1 MLYTQLRSFHWVAKE
16 GSFTR
21 ASQALRISQPT
32 ITTQVKGLEEYYG
45 VELFYRHGR
54 GVILTEVGKALY
66 AITQSILQ
74 LEMEASDLL
83 SSVGQ
88 IETGHLHVGAV
99 GPFHVMK
106 MLTAFNRE
114 HPQVH
119 VSVSIGNSEKVLR
132 DLFNYTA
139 DVAILADV
147 VDDPRLYSVKYA
159 QFPVVVFLSRN
170 HPWSRRKGLLLSD
183 LHEQTM
189 IMREEGSRTRRAIE
203 EAMEQA
209 GVQPNVLMEIES
221 RESMREAVAEGLG
234 LGVISQDELV
244 PDPRLKSLPIV
255 DSDVSTST
263 HVACLSARRN
273 VALIRAFYDVVI
285 PPAQEAAMVPLAE
298 GDSA

>member
-54 GVILTEVGKALY
+54 GVILTDVGKTLY
-66 AITQSILQ
+66 AITQSILK

-106 MLTAFNRE
+106 MLAAFNKQ
-114 HPQVH
+114 HDQVH

-132 DLFNYTA
+132 DLFSYSA

-159 QFPVVVFLSRN
+159 QFPVVLFLSRS
-170 HPWSRRKGLLLSD
+170 HPWSKRKGVQLRD
-183 LHEQTM
+183 LHGETM

-203 EAMEQA
+203 EALERA
-209 GVQPNVLMEIES
+209 GVKPNVLMEIES

-234 LGVISQDELV
+234 VGVISQDEFV
-244 PDPRLKSLPIV
+244 PDPRMKSLPILG
-255 DSDVSTST
+255 SDVSTCT

-273 VALIRAFYDVVI
+273 VSLIKAFYEVVI
-285 PPAQEAAMVPLAE
+285 PEADV
-298 GDSA
+298 GSASAARGA